1 MYTFLYP
8 GFSICDTF
16 YVEPVLMNQ
25 KEGGPNNMTDLKSK
39 MPSETLD
46 VLGKDCPY
54 PIVLI
59 KKEMEKLHSGATLKI
74 ICDSSATVEEAIP
87 RYCEKHGY
95 QFEAVK
101 FEDKGYWEFYIE
113 KT

>member
-1 MYTFLYP
+1 
-8 GFSICDTF
+8 
-16 YVEPVLMNQ
+16 MNQ
-25 KEGGPNNMTDLKSK
+25 KEGGPNKMTDLKSK
-39 MPSETLD
+39 KPSETLD

-59 KKEMEKLHSGATLKI
+59 KKEMEKLNSGATLKI

>member
-1 MYTFLYP
+1 MA
-8 GFSICDTF
+8 
-16 YVEPVLMNQ
+16 
-25 KEGGPNNMTDLKSK
+25 DLKSEI
-39 MPSETLD
+39 PTATLD
-46 VLGKDCPY
+46 VQGRACPY

-59 KKEMEKLHSGATLKI
+59 KKEMEKLHGGAILKI
-74 ICDSSATVEEAIP
+74 LCDSASTVEEVIP

-101 FEDKGYWEFYIE
+101 FDDKGYWEFYIL